1 MEELRPEDIEDL
13 LQELEEED
21 ETREPLPPDVEELL
35 NVLQAGSHYL
45 PREAA
50 AKLLGNVE
58 TGDPRIVR
66 ALIAAS
72 GSDPHLDV
80 RGAAAKSLRAPVH
93 QEYLQK
99 HPDLAEATERAL
111 QQAPGTGET
120 GRGVTERD
128 TSLIRCLKWNAVAG
142 LVVGLVIGVWQAGQ
156 ALSPGG
162 GPGGGVVFLIAL
174 TAGAVVGAVVG
185 AAVQEREDRSAGT
198 ILGAIV
204 AGVVASLSWFPMQ
217 ICRILQLGGL

>member
-1 MEELRPEDIEDL
+1 MEELQPQDLEDL

-21 ETREPLPPDVEELL
+21 GAQESLPQEVEDLL
-35 NVLQAGSHYL
+35 RVLRAGTHHL

-50 AKLLGNVE
+50 ARLLGNVE
-58 TGDPRIVR
+58 MSGPRIVR

-72 GSDPHLDV
+72 GSDPHPDV
-80 RGAAAKSLRAPVH
+80 RGAAVKSLRAPVH

-99 HPDLAEATERAL
+99 HPDLLEATERPL

-120 GRGVTERD
+120 GRDVTERD
-128 TSLIRCLKWNAVAG
+128 RSLIQCLKWSAGAG
-142 LVVGLVIGVWQAGQ
+142 LVVGLVVGVWQAGQ

-162 GPGGGVVFLIAL
+162 GTGGGVVFLIAL
-174 TAGAVVGAVVG
+174 TAGAVAGAVVG
-185 AAVQEREDRSAGT
+185 AAVEERKDRIRGVT
-198 ILGAIV
+198 IGAIV

-217 ICRILQLGGL
+217 ICRILQLGGP